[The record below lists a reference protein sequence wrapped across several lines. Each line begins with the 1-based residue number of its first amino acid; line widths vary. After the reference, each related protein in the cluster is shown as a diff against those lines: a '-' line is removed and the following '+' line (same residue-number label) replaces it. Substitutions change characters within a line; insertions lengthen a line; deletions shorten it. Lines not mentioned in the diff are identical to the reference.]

1 MLLGFCET
9 HPTRLAK
16 TPPILATNEHEPRL
30 AFLLKKQTKI
40 GFTKKLE
47 YKNEKSSS
55 PKD

>member
-1 MLLGFCET
+1 MLLGFYT

-40 GFTKKLE
+40 GFT
-47 YKNEKSSS
+47 EKI
-55 PKD
+55 DQ